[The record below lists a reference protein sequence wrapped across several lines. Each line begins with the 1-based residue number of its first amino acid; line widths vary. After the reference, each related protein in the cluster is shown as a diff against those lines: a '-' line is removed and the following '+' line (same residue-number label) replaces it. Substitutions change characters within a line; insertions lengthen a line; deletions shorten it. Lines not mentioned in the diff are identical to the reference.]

1 MLLYR
6 HSFLGML
13 IFSSIVASSAHANRL
28 QDILQ
33 YSLNSAP
40 EIHEANANIEASRN
54 RTEQA
59 KSEHWPVVRAV
70 GSSTVSQYHR
80 DRSDY
85 QQKRFTPGVKAELNL
100 YSFGAIDK
108 NIERNRKEEEFY
120 QHKYTS
126 TREDLAYTIAQLYLR
141 ALNMK
146 ESIQVMKKSLAR
158 HKAIMG
164 NLGTI
169 VANDMG
175 RQSEYVQA
183 EARML
188 SVEQNINRYN
198 KELAVTLNTLSK
210 YTKVRITEKD
220 LENPFNGLSDNELF
234 NKYAIRDKAQNPTY
248 KAQQAELEAKQLAV
262 EAENKKELPKVN
274 LVGFATQD
282 DRYVGVEVNWDI
294 LNRGNN
300 YGIHEKASE
309 MAAAHQRLDRI
320 SRDIE
325 ETSQLAQI
333 NIRESRI
340 QLKTLKALIA
350 SSAKVVNFYKLQFD
364 IARRSLLDV
373 LNAER
378 ELSEVELS
386 LTGTEY
392 ALRLATL
399 DYLYSQ
405 GALSTWGNVQQENKP
420 LKF

>member
-146 ESIQVMKKSLAR
+146 DSIQVMKKSLAR

-210 YTKVRITEKD
+210 YTKVKITEKD
-220 LENPFNGLSDNELF
+220 LENPFNDLNDNKLF

-309 MAAAHQRLDRI
+309 MAAAHQRLD
-320 SRDIE
+320 
-325 ETSQLAQI
+325 QI

-340 QLKTLKALIA
+340 QLKTLKAQIA

-405 GALSTWGNVQQENKP
+405 GALSTWGNVQQENKL

>member
-1 MLLYR
+1 M
-6 HSFLGML
+6 
-13 IFSSIVASSAHANRL
+13 
-28 QDILQ
+28 
-33 YSLNSAP
+33 
-40 EIHEANANIEASRN
+40 
-54 RTEQA
+54 
-59 KSEHWPVVRAV
+59 
-70 GSSTVSQYHR
+70 
-80 DRSDY
+80 
-85 QQKRFTPGVKAELNL
+85 
-100 YSFGAIDK
+100 
-108 NIERNRKEEEFY
+108 
-120 QHKYTS
+120 
-126 TREDLAYTIAQLYLR
+126 
-141 ALNMK
+141 
-146 ESIQVMKKSLAR
+146 
-158 HKAIMG
+158 
-164 NLGTI
+164 
-169 VANDMG
+169 
-175 RQSEYVQA
+175 
-183 EARML
+183 
-188 SVEQNINRYN
+188 
-198 KELAVTLNTLSK
+198 
-210 YTKVRITEKD
+210 
-220 LENPFNGLSDNELF
+220 
-234 NKYAIRDKAQNPTY
+234 
-248 KAQQAELEAKQLAV
+248 
-262 EAENKKELPKVN
+262 PKVN

-309 MAAAHQRLDRI
+309 MSAAHQRLDRI

-340 QLKTLKALIA
+340 QLKTLKAQIA

-405 GALSTWGNVQQENKP
+405 GALSAWGNVQQENTS

>member
-1 MLLYR
+1 MLLYHR
-6 HSFLGML
+6 SILSIL
-13 IFSSIVASSAHANRL
+13 LFSSMVASSAYANNL
-28 QDILQ
+28 KDILQ

-40 EIHEANANIEASRN
+40 EIQEANANIEASRN

-59 KSEHWPVVRAV
+59 KSEHWPIVRAT

-85 QQKRFTPGVKAELNL
+85 QRKRFTPGIKAEVNL

-120 QHKYTS
+120 QHKYIS
-126 TREDLAYTIAQLYLR
+126 AQEDLAYTIGQLYLR

-158 HKAIMG
+158 HKSILG

-169 VANDMG
+169 VANDSG

-188 SVEQNINRYN
+188 AVEQNINRYN

-210 YTKVRITEKD
+210 YTKVKIKESD
-220 LENPFNGLSDNELF
+220 LQNPFDDLSDNELF
-234 NKYAIRDKAQNPTY
+234 NKYAIRDKTQNPTY

-274 LVGFATQD
+274 LVGYATQD

-294 LNRGNN
+294 LNRGNS

-340 QLKTLKALIA
+340 QLKTLKAQIA
-350 SSAKVVNFYKLQFD
+350 SSTKVVNFYKLQFD

-392 ALRLATL
+392 DLRLATL
-399 DYLYSQ
+399 NYLYSQ
-405 GALSTWGNVQQENKP
+405 GALSAWGNVKQKTKP